1 MVCAYLSQKLYNHAG
16 VVTSSIKSVAM
27 QKLLALVQNLGA
39 RKMSFSE
46 STMKTKKR
54 TCMEEEKSRVIVRI
68 SEDGIIIGDFIVM
81 NYDELLH
88 LIEQK
93 ECKIIFDSEDAFQN
107 LKNGIEPY
115 IEEIYCIQLATE
127 IEKFIAEQYALQVS
141 TNSL

>member
-1 MVCAYLSQKLYNHAG
+1 
-16 VVTSSIKSVAM
+16 
-27 QKLLALVQNLGA
+27 
-39 RKMSFSE
+39 
-46 STMKTKKR
+46 
-54 TCMEEEKSRVIVRI
+54 MEEQNKIIVRI
-68 SEDGIIIGDFIVM
+68 TDEGIIIVDFLVM
-81 NYDELLH
+81 GYDELLH
-88 LIEQK
+88 LIVQE

>member
-1 MVCAYLSQKLYNHAG
+1 
-16 VVTSSIKSVAM
+16 
-27 QKLLALVQNLGA
+27 
-39 RKMSFSE
+39 
-46 STMKTKKR
+46 
-54 TCMEEEKSRVIVRI
+54 MEEEKSRVIIRI

>member
-1 MVCAYLSQKLYNHAG
+1 
-16 VVTSSIKSVAM
+16 
-27 QKLLALVQNLGA
+27 
-39 RKMSFSE
+39 
-46 STMKTKKR
+46 
-54 TCMEEEKSRVIVRI
+54 MEEQNKIIVRI
-68 SEDGIIIGDFIVM
+68 TDEGIIISDYLVM
-81 NYDELLH
+81 GYDELLH
-88 LIEQK
+88 LIVKE

>member
-1 MVCAYLSQKLYNHAG
+1 M
-16 VVTSSIKSVAM
+16 I
-27 QKLLALVQNLGA
+27 VQ
-39 RKMSFSE
+39 E
-46 STMKTKKR
+46 
-54 TCMEEEKSRVIVRI
+54 
-68 SEDGIIIGDFIVM
+68 
-81 NYDELLH
+81 
-88 LIEQK
+88 

>member
-1 MVCAYLSQKLYNHAG
+1 
-16 VVTSSIKSVAM
+16 
-27 QKLLALVQNLGA
+27 
-39 RKMSFSE
+39 
-46 STMKTKKR
+46 
-54 TCMEEEKSRVIVRI
+54 MEEQNKIIVRI
-68 SEDGIIIGDFIVM
+68 TDEGIIISDYLVM
-81 NYDELLH
+81 EYDELLH
-88 LIEQK
+88 LIVKE

>member
-1 MVCAYLSQKLYNHAG
+1 
-16 VVTSSIKSVAM
+16 
-27 QKLLALVQNLGA
+27 
-39 RKMSFSE
+39 
-46 STMKTKKR
+46 
-54 TCMEEEKSRVIVRI
+54 MEEQSKKNIRI
-68 SEDGIIIGDFIVM
+68 TDEGIIISDCLVM
-81 NYDELLH
+81 GYDELLH
-88 LIEQK
+88 LIVQE